1 MTCPAQ
7 HRSSGPGVRHGGGA
21 GLRGV
26 HLPRQRQVGGQAS
39 PHHRWR
45 LRHRAGRRAGFAR
58 EGADGVISYLPEE
71 EDDAKETA
79 RVVREA
85 GRRCVTAPGDV
96 REESYCR
103 QLVERTVSELGGI
116 DVLVSNAAYQMAIE
130 GIEDLSTEQL
140 MRTHTPTFS
149 RRLAVQGGG

>member
-1 MTCPAQ
+1 
-7 HRSSGPGVRHGGGA
+7 
-21 GLRGV
+21 
-26 HLPRQRQVGGQAS
+26 
-39 PHHRWR
+39 
-45 LRHRAGRRAGFAR
+45 
-58 EGADGVISYLPEE
+58 VISYLPEE

-116 DVLVSNAAYQMAIE
+116 DVL
-130 GIEDLSTEQL
+130 
-140 MRTHTPTFS
+140 
-149 RRLAVQGGG
+149 